1 MLGDSR
7 APSRRDRG
15 APRLG
20 PLPIPGAQRAPHVGA
35 GVAAPRAARGLPSLE
50 GVVIVTLARTAR
62 GEGKGRASSAV
73 AAGGSWPVTSAGGD
87 PRRPVG
93 PGDPPRAPPRSHPC
107 RPGRVGPAPRSRLGG
122 TPLSPFPQALRGG
135 PCPPPPPPKCP
146 GSPRGPPLPVP
157 ALEAPFGAGH
167 RIPDAEEAA
176 NSPGAQSAPDPFP
189 AW

>member
-62 GEGKGRASSAV
+62 GEGKGR
-73 AAGGSWPVTSAGGD
+73 
-87 PRRPVG
+87 
-93 PGDPPRAPPRSHPC
+93 
-107 RPGRVGPAPRSRLGG
+107 GRKG
-122 TPLSPFPQALRGG
+122 RGG
-135 PCPPPPPPKCP
+135 EHQ
-146 GSPRGPPLPVP
+146 GRGGKVTGHLCTTREG
-157 ALEAPFGAGH
+157 LTDEGAWWEKLIGW
-167 RIPDAEEAA
+167 E
-176 NSPGAQSAPDPFP
+176 
-189 AW
+189 